1 MYAFLASMGRL
12 CCRRAWELD
21 RIVAPVGVPTI
32 FASWLTVFEATG
44 ASSRNVWKEHP
55 ESMMASSLGVGGYK
69 VSERGAE
76 LTVSMLLILLFKL
89 YS

>member
-1 MYAFLASMGRL
+1 M
-12 CCRRAWELD
+12 
-21 RIVAPVGVPTI
+21 APVGVPTI
-32 FASWLTVFEATG
+32 FASWLTFFEATG

-76 LTVSMLLILLFKL
+76 LTVSKLFILLFIIF
-89 YS
+89 SGRSG